1 MRVLITCFSSIS
13 NVAAIVPQLYG
24 LTCDYPEHEF
34 VVLSRGFLRPLFD
47 KLNNVTFVGGDI
59 RGAHKTPIGVFRL
72 FKELKALRPDVV
84 LDMQRSWRTK
94 MIARLFMLSGTKTL
108 TIGFA
113 SGEQKKLIK
122 KGVKKYHPIPTIFDR
137 QARLYAKI
145 RLKVNDSFE
154 KLYEPS
160 ADQVAKITELYGEK
174 QGRWIGIAPFSIARG
189 KTLPFRKMK
198 NIIAHFDKKPDTK
211 IFLFG
216 AGEMENELLSDWQSL
231 YENVYAVHTSLQLDD
246 ELALMN
252 QLDVMVSMDSANMHL
267 ASLMAVPVVSVWG
280 ATHQY
285 SGFLGWKQSA
295 ENCVG
300 VDFSCRPC
308 TAHSDKKCKYGDYRC
323 LESLHSSKIIEVI
336 EKNLERQNNKIY
348 MS

>member
-24 LTCDYPEHEF
+24 LTRDYPEHEF
-34 VVLSRGFLRPLFD
+34 VVLSRSFLRPLFD
-47 KLNNVTFVGGDI
+47 KINNITFVGSDI
-59 RGAHKTPIGVFRL
+59 RGAHKSPMGIYRL

-94 MIARLFMLSGTKTL
+94 MITRLFMLSGTKTL
-108 TIGFA
+108 AIGFA
-113 SGEQKKLIK
+113 SAEQKRLIK
-122 KGVKKYHPIPTIFDR
+122 RGAEKYHPIPTIFDR

-145 RLKVNDSFE
+145 GLKVNDSFC

-160 ADQVAKITELYGEK
+160 IEQKDKITKLYGEK
-174 QGRWIGIAPFSIARG
+174 QGQWIGIAPFSIARG

-198 NIIAHFDKKPDTK
+198 NIIMHFDKQPNTK

-231 YENVYAVHTSLQLDD
+231 YENVYAVYTNLQLDD

-252 QLDVMVSMDSANMHL
+252 RLDVMVSMDSANMHL

-280 ATHQY
+280 ATHPY
-285 SGFLGWKQSA
+285 SGFLGWKQSID
-295 ENCVG
+295 NCVG

-308 TAHSDKKCKYGDYRC
+308 TAHSDRKCKYGDYRC

-336 EKNLERQNNKIY
+336 ERNLEKIK
-348 MS
+348 

>member
-34 VVLSRGFLRPLFD
+34 IVLSRSFLRPLFD
-47 KLNNVTFVGGDI
+47 KLNNVTFVGADI
-59 RGAHKTPIGVFRL
+59 RGVHKSLVGVYRL
-72 FKELKALRPDVV
+72 FRELKKLSPDVV
-84 LDMQRSWRTK
+84 LDMQCSWRTR
-94 MIARLFMLSGTKTL
+94 MIASLFMFAGTKTL
-108 TIGFA
+108 AIDFA
-113 SGEQKKLIK
+113 SSEQKRLIK
-122 KGVKKYHPIPTIFDR
+122 HGVEKCHPVSTIFDR

-145 RLKVNDSFE
+145 RLKVNDSFC
-154 KLYEPS
+154 KLYDPS
-160 ADQVAKITELYGEK
+160 VEQEMKITELYGEK
-174 QGRWIGIAPFSIARG
+174 KGRWIGIAPFSIARG

-198 NIIAHFDKKPDTK
+198 NIIAYFDKQPYVK

-231 YENVYAVHTSLQLDD
+231 YENVYAVHTNLQLDD
-246 ELALMN
+246 ELVLMN
-252 QLDVMVSMDSANMHL
+252 SLDVMVSMDSANMHL

-280 ATHQY
+280 ASHHY

-295 ENCVG
+295 DNCVG

-308 TAHSDKKCKYGDYRC
+308 TAHSDRKCKYGDYRC

-336 EKNLERQNNKIY
+336 NQCIMHNA
-348 MS
+348 

>member
-1 MRVLITCFSSIS
+1 MKILITCFSSIS

-47 KLNNVTFVGGDI
+47 KLHNVTFVGGDI
-59 RGAHKTPIGVFRL
+59 RGAHKTPMGVYRL
-72 FKELKALRPDVV
+72 FKELKSLHPDVV
-84 LDMQRSWRTK
+84 LDMQRSWRTQ
-94 MIARLFMLSGTKTL
+94 MIARLFVLSGTKTL
-108 TIGFA
+108 AIDFA
-113 SGEQKKLIK
+113 AVEQKRLIK
-122 KGVKKYHPIPTIFDR
+122 RGAEKYHSIPTIFDR

-145 RLKVNDSFE
+145 HLKVNDLFC
-154 KLYEPS
+154 KLYEPT
-160 ADQVAKITELYGEK
+160 AEQMMKITELYGEK

-198 NIIAHFDKKPDTK
+198 NIIAYFDKQPNTK

-216 AGEMENELLSDWQSL
+216 AGEMENELLLDWQSL
-231 YENVYAVHTSLQLDD
+231 YENVHAVYTNLQLDD

-252 QLDVMVSMDSANMHL
+252 SLDVMVSMDSANMHL
-267 ASLMAVPVVSVWG
+267 ASLMAVPVVSIWG
-280 ATHQY
+280 ASHHY
-285 SGFLGWKQSA
+285 SGFLGWKQSVD
-295 ENCVG
+295 NCVG

-308 TAHSDKKCKYGDYRC
+308 TAHSDRKCKYGDYRC

-336 EKNLERQNNKIY
+336 NQCIMHNCH
-348 MS
+348 

>member
-24 LTCDYPEHEF
+24 LTRDYPEHEF
-34 VVLSRGFLRPLFD
+34 VVLSRSFLRPLFD
-47 KLNNVTFVGGDI
+47 KINNITFVGSDI
-59 RGAHKTPIGVFRL
+59 RGAHKSPIGIYRL

-94 MIARLFMLSGTKTL
+94 MITRLFILSGTKTL
-108 TIGFA
+108 AIGFA
-113 SGEQKKLIK
+113 SAEQKRLIK
-122 KGVKKYHPIPTIFDR
+122 RGAEKYHPIPTIFDR

-145 RLKVNDSFE
+145 GLKVNDSFC

-160 ADQVAKITELYGEK
+160 IEQKDKITKLYGEK
-174 QGRWIGIAPFSIARG
+174 QGQWIGIAPFSIARG
-189 KTLPFRKMK
+189 KTLPFRNMK
-198 NIIAHFDKKPDTK
+198 NIIMHFDKQPNTK

-231 YENVYAVHTSLQLDD
+231 YENVYAVYTNLQLDD

-252 QLDVMVSMDSANMHL
+252 RLDVMVSMDSANMHL

-280 ATHQY
+280 ATHPY
-285 SGFLGWKQSA
+285 SGFLGWKQSID
-295 ENCVG
+295 NCVG

-308 TAHSDKKCKYGDYRC
+308 TAHSDRKCKYGDYRC

-336 EKNLERQNNKIY
+336 ERNLEKIK
-348 MS
+348 

>member
-24 LTCDYPEHEF
+24 LVNDYPEHEF
-34 VVLSRGFLRPLFD
+34 IVLSRSFLNPLFN
-47 KLNNVTFVGGDI
+47 KLPRVTFVGADI
-59 RGAHKTPIGVFRL
+59 RGKHRTIIGVYQL
-72 FKELKALRPDVV
+72 FKQLKAMKPDVV

-94 MIARLFMLSGTKTL
+94 LIARLFTLFGTKTL
-108 TIGFA
+108 QISFTRK
-113 SGEQKKLIK
+113 EQKHLIK
-122 KGVKKYHPIPTIFDR
+122 RGANKYYQIPTIFDR

-145 RLKVNDSFE
+145 KLKVNDDFH
-154 KLYEPS
+154 KLYEPNIE
-160 ADQVAKITELYGEK
+160 QITKIKELYGERN
-174 QGRWIGIAPFSIARG
+174 GHWIGIAPFSIARG
-189 KTLPFRKMK
+189 KTLPLRKMK
-198 NIIAHFDKKPDTK
+198 NIIAHFDKQPNTK

-231 YENVYAVHTSLQLDD
+231 YNNVYAVHTSLKLDD
-246 ELALMN
+246 ELVLMN
-252 QLDVMVSMDSANMHL
+252 CLDVMLCMDSANMHL

-280 ATHQY
+280 ATHPY
-285 SGFLGWKQSA
+285 SGFLGWKQSMD
-295 ENCVG
+295 NCVG

-336 EKNLERQNNKIY
+336 EKVLKKTE
-348 MS
+348 